1 MNRLHQITLAV
12 EEIYAEIESSPEALN
27 LDNPITSE
35 ESHPPC
41 AKGALHMAKRQRF
54 HVDMPEGDLWLTGST
69 VSEAFLNGFQ
79 RYQQMRENPAAQASP
94 PFRDVFAKYQSTF
107 WKKLRTSTR
116 TNYQHQVNKHIMP
129 VFGHIPIAEITV
141 ADIQTLYNRMEA
153 EGLKRGTIDMVKKIM
168 NPVME
173 YALELG
179 LIQKN
184 PFQAKKLLAV
194 GGQKGCSHKPISPED
209 MQKIRKSLPSLPEQE
224 RLLLALLANTG
235 ERSGE
240 VCGFKR
246 EDIDYKNRQLR
257 IQRGVSWATRNQPTV
272 GPPKTENSLRSIPLT
287 RTFLDA
293 LQPDGQSGFI
303 LHKPDG
309 SPLSYTMF
317 AKLLKRAMKRIGFA
331 ENQYTAHDF
340 RATCATEWLEAGI
353 PLKTISAMLGHRD
366 TRTTERY
373 YARLRPEIAYDGMAE
388 QIDAH
393 LQKKHLEIDTVPA

>member
-1 MNRLHQITLAV
+1 M
-12 EEIYAEIESSPEALN
+12 
-27 LDNPITSE
+27 
-35 ESHPPC
+35 
-41 AKGALHMAKRQRF
+41 
-54 HVDMPEGDLWLTGST
+54 
-69 VSEAFLNGFQ
+69 
-79 RYQQMRENPAAQASP
+79 
-94 PFRDVFAKYQSTF
+94 
-107 WKKLRTSTR
+107 
-116 TNYQHQVNKHIMP
+116 
-129 VFGHIPIAEITV
+129 
-141 ADIQTLYNRMEA
+141 
-153 EGLKRGTIDMVKKIM
+153 
-168 NPVME
+168 
-173 YALELG
+173 
-179 LIQKN
+179 
-184 PFQAKKLLAV
+184 
-194 GGQKGCSHKPISPED
+194 
-209 MQKIRKSLPSLPEQE
+209 PEQE
-224 RLLLALLANTG
+224 RLLITLLAYTG

-240 VCGFKR
+240 VCGFR
-246 EDIDYKNRQLR
+246 WEDIDYANRQLK
-257 IQRGVSWATRNQPTV
+257 IQRGVSWVTRNQPTV

-373 YARLRPEIAYDGMAE
+373 YARLRPEVAFEGVAD

>member
-1 MNRLHQITLAV
+1 M
-12 EEIYAEIESSPEALN
+12 
-27 LDNPITSE
+27 
-35 ESHPPC
+35 
-41 AKGALHMAKRQRF
+41 
-54 HVDMPEGDLWLTGST
+54 
-69 VSEAFLNGFQ
+69 
-79 RYQQMRENPAAQASP
+79 
-94 PFRDVFAKYQSTF
+94 
-107 WKKLRTSTR
+107 
-116 TNYQHQVNKHIMP
+116 
-129 VFGHIPIAEITV
+129 
-141 ADIQTLYNRMEA
+141 
-153 EGLKRGTIDMVKKIM
+153 
-168 NPVME
+168 
-173 YALELG
+173 
-179 LIQKN
+179 
-184 PFQAKKLLAV
+184 AV
-194 GGQKGCSHKPISPED
+194 GRKPHTSPSPPED
-209 MQKIRKSLPSLPEQE
+209 MHIIRKALPDLPEQE
-224 RLLLALLANTG
+224 RLLITLLAYTG

-240 VCGFKR
+240 VCGFR
-246 EDIDYKNRQLR
+246 WEDIDYANRQLK
-257 IQRGVSWATRNQPTV
+257 IQRGVSWVTRNQPTV

-373 YARLRPEIAYDGMAE
+373 YARLRPEVAFEGVAD